1 MTGIERANGH
11 RPSGLLHLLDPTL
24 KLAPHPRPEEVN
36 FDLEDTLSS
45 VLRLNSEVPETA
57 FSARSLGTERHG
69 NAVLIGDEGYCVT
82 IGYLVVDASSITLY
96 SHGRETEAELVGYN
110 HESGLA
116 IIRMRSKL
124 DAPTLKLG
132 TADDLNEKEPV
143 IVAPYGGVQHSIA
156 ATVVSRRTFAGSWE
170 YMVDRAIFTAPIHPN
185 WSGAALIRRDGTL
198 VGIGS
203 LWVNDAESGRRES
216 PGNMFVPIDLLKP
229 IYTDLITQ
237 GRAQAPHRPWLGV
250 YTAEAMGRLFVSGL
264 IPEGPA
270 EQAGVEA
277 GDLVAGINDKPVSTL
292 AEMYKTLWSLGEAGM
307 NIVMNLR
314 RDGETVDITV
324 KSDSRYRF
332 MDRRRRH

>member
-36 FDLEDTLSS
+36 FDLENTLSS

-96 SHGRETEAELVGYN
+96 SHGQETEAELVGYN

-116 IIRMRSKL
+116 IIRMRSKF
-124 DAPTLKLG
+124 DVPTLKLG
-132 TADDLNEKEPV
+132 SADELNEKEPV
-143 IVAPYGGVQHSIA
+143 IVAPYGGVQHSISA
-156 ATVVSRRTFAGSWE
+156 SVVSRRTFAGSWE

-198 VGIGS
+198 VGVGS

-229 IYTDLITQ
+229 IYADLINH
-237 GRAQAPHRPWLGV
+237 GRAQSPHRPWLGV

-264 IPEGPA
+264 IPQGPA
-270 EQAGVEA
+270 EQAGIEA

-292 AEMYKTLWSLGEAGM
+292 AEMYKALWSQGEAGM

-314 RDGETVDITV
+314 RDGENVDITV